1 MRIENY
7 NLHIYNVSIKGF
19 AEALI
24 YLKIKISSWSQL
36 EGFKLSEFEDQ
47 YDFDFEQT
55 GYNEVGSLFKTSK
68 TAQILPCPKN
78 LPNKLKDNYYTMG
91 MGLIVA
97 NAGDHLRIDKL
108 NNEHSFGDIHANF
121 PFDFN
126 LCKAIN
132 GNTFTA
138 QNQSGNLICD
148 HESNYDLDKKVYSY
162 EFFSPFHYQN
172 EGPETRSP
180 ATLTSLGITVL

>member
-1 MRIENY
+1 M
-7 NLHIYNVSIKGF
+7 
-19 AEALI
+19 
-24 YLKIKISSWSQL
+24 
-36 EGFKLSEFEDQ
+36 SEFEDQ

-55 GYNEVGSLFKTSK
+55 GYNEVGSLFVQDIENSTNLTMSK
-68 TAQILPCPKN
+68 ELAYD
-78 LPNKLKDNYYTMG
+78 KLKDNYYTMG

-108 NNEHSFGDIHANF
+108 NNEHSFSNISANF

-148 HESNYDLDKKVYSY
+148 HESNYDLDKKFTPY

-180 ATLTSLGITVL
+180 QTLTSLWDNSSFLIKSHKIRNCDFLQAKKKIYPTPS